1 MLKLVKWLVSRL
13 STRDRMALAL
23 HIITVDTVD
32 SVTAEKIVSEVVRDS
47 KNKIVSFIVKD

>member
-1 MLKLVKWLVSRL
+1 
-13 STRDRMALAL
+13 MALAL